1 MRTETV
7 STDQLSWTPYLVV
20 KRVADVI
27 FSSIGI
33 VILFLPGL
41 LIAAVIAC
49 ESRGPVLFS
58 QRRVGRY
65 GREFRIYKFRTMH
78 VETPKYRSTEEL
90 ENSGQY
96 ITSVGHFLRKFSL
109 DELPQLI
116 NVWKGDMSLIGPRPL
131 IAEETEIHR
140 LRLENGVYQ
149 VRPGITGLAQING
162 RDRVSTEEK
171 VRMDREYVEHFS
183 MKEDLGILFA
193 TIPKLLSG
201 EDVVER

>member
-7 STDQLSWTPYLVV
+7 STDQLSWTPYLAV

-149 VRPGITGLAQING
+149 VTGYHRSGADQWQGPGIDG
-162 RDRVSTEEK
+162 
-171 VRMDREYVEHFS
+171 
-183 MKEDLGILFA
+183 
-193 TIPKLLSG
+193 G
-201 EDVVER
+201 EGPHGPRIC

>member
-7 STDQLSWTPYLVV
+7 STDQLSWTPYLTV
-20 KRVADVI
+20 KRAADVI

-171 VRMDREYVEHFS
+171 VRMDREYVEHFG

>member
-1 MRTETV
+1 M
-7 STDQLSWTPYLVV
+7 STDQLSWTPYLTV
-20 KRVADVI
+20 KRAADVI

-171 VRMDREYVEHFS
+171 VRMDREYVEHFG

>member
-7 STDQLSWTPYLVV
+7 STDHLSWTPYLAV

-41 LIAAVIAC
+41 LIVAVIAC

-65 GREFRIYKFRTMH
+65 GREVRIYKFRTMH

-171 VRMDREYVEHFS
+171 VRMDREYVEHFG

>member
-1 MRTETV
+1 MKTETV
-7 STDQLSWTPYLVV
+7 STDHLSWTPYLAV
-20 KRVADVI
+20 KRAADVI

-171 VRMDREYVEHFS
+171 VRMDREYVEHFG

>member
-7 STDQLSWTPYLVV
+7 STDQLSWTPYLAV
-20 KRVADVI
+20 KRVVDVI

-96 ITSVGHFLRKFSL
+96 ITRVGHFLRKFSL

-171 VRMDREYVEHFS
+171 VRMDREYVEHFG

>member
-171 VRMDREYVEHFS
+171 VRMDREYVEHFG

>member
-1 MRTETV
+1 
-7 STDQLSWTPYLVV
+7 
-20 KRVADVI
+20 
-27 FSSIGI
+27 
-33 VILFLPGL
+33 
-41 LIAAVIAC
+41 
-49 ESRGPVLFS
+49 
-58 QRRVGRY
+58 
-65 GREFRIYKFRTMH
+65 
-78 VETPKYRSTEEL
+78 
-90 ENSGQY
+90 
-96 ITSVGHFLRKFSL
+96 
-109 DELPQLI
+109 
-116 NVWKGDMSLIGPRPL
+116 MSLIGPRPL

-171 VRMDREYVEHFS
+171 VRMDREYVEHFG